1 MSVSKTYTVTVDLK
15 QTGNTVFVSNVSATT
30 QQVTSVGILT
40 GPTGPIGPTGAVG
53 PTGPTGAT
61 GATGI
66 VFQDDAPVSTATL
79 WFDTDDTTT
88 VEGTSEPTITAGTT
102 AQYWRGDK
110 TWQTLTQDVVP
121 SGTTNKAY
129 TATEQ
134 TKLAGIAAGATA
146 NSTDAT
152 LLARANHTGTQ
163 LASTISDFSTAA
175 DARISAAAGVSV
187 ASLSGGK
194 VPSSQIPAI
203 GLVSVQT
210 AASQA
215 AQLALTTQEGDVVV
229 RTDTNVTY
237 MRNAGVS
244 GTMTDFTLLNT
255 PTAPVTSVN
264 SQTGVV
270 VLGKTDV
277 GLGNVDNTSDAT
289 KNTATATLTN
299 KTIDLNTNTI
309 MSNGMAILASGTVG
323 TGSIQFPS
331 GSSAVTVVT
340 TAHTQTLTNKTLTA
354 PVLTAPVLGTPASG
368 VMTNVTGL
376 PLTTGVTGN
385 LPVTNLNSG
394 TSASASTYWRGD
406 GTWATPAGSG
416 GGDMLASIYDPAAV
430 AQQVVGTTATQTITN
445 KTFSGFTVTDATDIA
460 LGSTTGT
467 KLGTATTQKLGFFG
481 TTPVVQPAATVDLGT
496 VLSSLG
502 LRAAG
507 AAYPLTTSGAAQLL
521 GPIRKGQSNQ
531 TTSVTLSTGSSPEEQ
546 LVDATAGAINITP
559 PGTTGAGYEYIIKKI
574 DASANAVTVVGTI
587 DGATNYVLANRYDW
601 VHIMTTGVSG
611 TYLVRGSSLAT
622 TANALASATTRVS
635 VSAATAPTSGQVLT
649 ATSSTTATW
658 QTPTG
663 GSGSGIVRNVS
674 TITTSVT
681 IGATATTDYVVFV
694 GASGAP
700 TLPTA
705 VGNTNMYTVKNVDT
719 TNKTLSTTSSETI
732 DGSTTAT
739 LTPNT
744 SLSLV
749 SDGTNW
755 RIV

>member
-88 VEGTSEPTITAGTT
+88 VEGTSEPAITAGTT
-102 AQYWRGDK
+102 TQYWRGDK

-163 LASTISDFSTAA
+163 SADTLTDGTTNKAFLATERTKLTGIATGATANSTDATLLARANHTGTQLAATISDFSTAA
-175 DARISAAAGVSV
+175 DARVAA
-187 ASLSGGK
+187 
-194 VPSSQIPAI
+194 
-203 GLVSVQT
+203 
-210 AASQA
+210 
-215 AQLALTTQEGDVVV
+215 
-229 RTDTNVTY
+229 
-237 MRNAGVS
+237 
-244 GTMTDFTLLNT
+244 
-255 PTAPVTSVN
+255 
-264 SQTGVV
+264 
-270 VLGKTDV
+270 
-277 GLGNVDNTSDAT
+277 
-289 KNTATATLTN
+289 ATAT
-299 KTIDLNTNTI
+299 
-309 MSNGMAILASGTVG
+309 G
-323 TGSIQFPS
+323 TGSLVRA
-331 GSSAVTVVT
+331 SSPTLVTP
-340 TAHTQTLTNKTLTA
+340 A
-354 PVLTAPVLGTPASG
+354 LGTPSAL
-368 VMTNVTGL
+368 VLTNATGL
-376 PLTTGVTGN
+376 PLSTGITGN

-406 GTWATPAGSG
+406 GTWATPAGGG

-635 VSAATAPTSGQVLT
+635 VSAATAPTNGQVLM

-744 SLSLV
+744 SLDLV